1 MTSSQFRPGDIVLV
15 NLNKNNSSVIIS
27 KKRPA
32 IIVSNND
39 TTRTSSL
46 LHVVPLTT
54 STVKHYSP
62 THVKFKRNNTQ
73 NIALCEQ
80 VTTVSSTE
88 IETTNDWVSDN
99 VLNKIKDRIKTVFD
113 IN

>member
-62 THVKFKRNNTQ
+62 LTWNSNATTPKTSHYVNKSQLLVLLKLRLQ
-73 NIALCEQ
+73 MIGYQ
-80 VTTVSSTE
+80 VM
-88 IETTNDWVSDN
+88 
-99 VLNKIKDRIKTVFD
+99 F
-113 IN
+113 

>member
-1 MTSSQFRPGDIVLV
+1 MTSSQFRAGDIVLV
-15 NLNKNNSSVIIS
+15 DLNKKASSVAIS

-32 IIVSNND
+32 IVVSNND
-39 TTRTSSL
+39 ITRTSTL

-54 STVKHYSP
+54 AEKHFSP
-62 THVKFKRNNTQ
+62 THVKFKRNDTQ

-80 VTTVSSTE
+80 VTTVNSKDLE
-88 IETTNDWVSDN
+88 YTTDWVSGN
-99 VLNKIKDRIKTVFD
+99 VLNKIKTSLKTVFD

>member
-39 TTRTSSL
+39 TTRTSTL

-54 STVKHYSP
+54 AEKHFSP
-62 THVKFKRNNTQ
+62 THVKFKRNDTQ

-80 VTTVSSTE
+80 VTTVNSKDLE
-88 IETTNDWVSDN
+88 YTTDWVSGN
-99 VLNKIKDRIKTVFD
+99 VLNKIKTSLKTVFD

>member
-32 IIVSNND
+32 IVVSNND
-39 TTRTSSL
+39 ITRTSTL

-54 STVKHYSP
+54 AEKHFSP
-62 THVKFKRNNTQ
+62 THVKFKRNDTQ

-80 VTTVSSTE
+80 VTTVNSKDLE
-88 IETTNDWVSDN
+88 YTTDWVSGN
-99 VLNKIKDRIKTVFD
+99 VLNKIKTSLKTVFD

>member
-1 MTSSQFRPGDIVLV
+1 MTSYQFRPGDIVLV
-15 NLNKNNSSVIIS
+15 NLNKDKSSVIIS

-54 STVKHYSP
+54 SLSKHYSP
-62 THVKFKRNNTQ
+62 THVKFKRNNIQ

-80 VTTVSSTE
+80 ITAVSSNE
-88 IETTNDWVSDN
+88 LETTNDWVSGT
-99 VLNKIKDRIKTVFD
+99 VLNKIKTGIRTVFD

>member
-62 THVKFKRNNTQ
+62 THVKFKRNDTQ

-80 VTTVSSTE
+80 VTTVNSKDLE
-88 IETTNDWVSDN
+88 YTTDWVSGN
-99 VLNKIKDRIKTVFD
+99 VLNKIKTSLKTVFD